1 MLLVRVIGLFCILL
15 LTPLLARAESVL
27 DLSVQDSKTNLASMM
42 QVLDVAYGERH
53 EPYQILDDASWVPV
67 EDTPAILAAPREQ
80 SSIWLRVVL
89 SNDSD
94 MPLYR
99 WLEISPWALDEIDA
113 WLLVPGTRQTV
124 GHWRIGADVPVESR
138 EVKTTRAVVPVSLNT
153 KEQVLLLLHVRS
165 NHRPA
170 LGVTSWNPVDFVIAE
185 RDRYQKHSVLFAI
198 VLTLFV
204 VLLLQHNLHY
214 LLLACWML
222 ALFFLEAEKEGY
234 ISYLLF
240 SEQSDIGLNI
250 RFMSSLLEK
259 SLFIAASVFFLGLNK
274 HPYWRWVPI
283 GVLGVTF
290 LASVTGFFLDGVAVR
305 RLASGVHIFFALLWL
320 CIVPAAIKI
329 SARWQPFLI
338 GLLSLNWLITTLLVM
353 SFALNIRYSLS
364 FSLARVGIEIMVI
377 MGLLLIYVLKQR
389 EYERMLE
396 LQLRESEKAERD
408 RLERAVVQRTRELNQ
423 ALDAAHKADASKTK
437 FLSRVTHDLKSPL
450 TSIMGYSQLLSTEQG
465 KTGQMSHIIYDS
477 ASHMLNLINRLIDYA
492 RDVTSIEMNEV
503 DLYLHAFINNV
514 SHEGRILAGKN
525 NNGFRLEVDEL
536 LPSVIRCDETL
547 LREVLLNLLDNAAK
561 YTVNGDITLR
571 IYDKNTHESDK
582 GAVLHLVCEV
592 EDTGCG
598 IDAEEHDQLFDP
610 LFRVSDKGEGT
621 GLGLAI
627 VKELVER
634 MGGDIFLS
642 SVPNKGTCVR
652 FTVPVKPGRE
662 DAGIAVLKSPT
673 RMLPLY
679 NADGLEAWVV
689 EDSEQIRHLLY
700 MELSELGFT
709 VVTFA
714 DAESAINA
722 LQAKN
727 TMPDIILTDY
737 RLPKASGGAV
747 LEAARAID
755 PLVPVLLLSATW
767 YLQPERQETGEC
779 YTALLGKPVDLALL
793 RHEVARAC
801 GLADI
806 QASNSSE
813 AHSSGSVTASSIVI
827 NEDSIQQ
834 LEVWLELGAVTDITE
849 WCEQLGKQHPESAC
863 FAEELSALAQRGDF
877 KAIHRRLLE
886 LS

>member
-1 MLLVRVIGLFCILL
+1 MNLVRITVLLTLLSLL
-15 LTPLLARAESVL
+15 LFPFSVKALPVL
-27 DLSVQDSKTNLASMM
+27 DLAELSERNRVLEMEILSEEQGTKVGPGDILYSNGWLSVR
-42 QVLDVAYGERH
+42 DVPE
-53 EPYQILDDASWVPV
+53 LLS
-67 EDTPAILAAPREQ
+67 APRRKTV
-80 SSIWLRVVL
+80 IWLRTRVQNGSPEPVQ
-89 SNDSD
+89 
-94 MPLYR
+94 R
-99 WLEISPWALDEIDA
+99 WLELSPWRLNRIDTWLIDPLTGQLNDHISIGLDQPISA
-113 WLLVPGTRQTV
+113 RRVP
-124 GHWRIGADVPVESR
+124 SN
-138 EVKTTRAVVPVSLNT
+138 RAVVPLNLPAGHN
-153 KEQVLLLLHVRS
+153 VDLLIRIDS
-165 NHRPA
+165 DSRPFLFIKNWDPISFTTDQA
-170 LGVTSWNPVDFVIAE
+170 Q
-185 RDRYQKHSVLFAI
+185 RYQFHSILLAI
-198 VLTLFV
+198 TLTLAV
-204 VLLLQHNLHY
+204 VLLFQANVRYTLVCL
-214 LLLACWML
+214 WML
-222 ALFFLEAEKEGY
+222 SLFVFEAEKEAY

-240 SEQSDIGLNI
+240 DGLADYASHL
-250 RFMSSLLEK
+250 RFSFSVIAK
-259 SLFIAASVFFLGLNK
+259 SLFMLVSVYLLGLNR
-274 HPYWRWVPI
+274 HQIWRWMLPVTLLFSLSYTGLTFVLEDNQLRNSAMVFHIAFALVWPLLLPAALRQKRRLQNTI
-283 GVLGVTF
+283 LLLLGV
-290 LASVTGFFLDGVAVR
+290 G
-305 RLASGVHIFFALLWL
+305 WL
-320 CIVPAAIKI
+320 TNSIYVF
-329 SARWQPFLI
+329 SY
-338 GLLSLNWLITTLLVM
+338 
-353 SFALNIRYSLS
+353 ALNINYTSEMATVRL
-364 FSLARVGIEIMVI
+364 LIEIFQALA
-377 MGLLLIYVLKQR
+377 LLLIYALQKR
-389 EYERMLE
+389 NYERSLEQQLRDAEQSERARLE
-396 LQLRESEKAERD
+396 LAVAE
-408 RLERAVVQRTRELNQ
+408 RTRELNL
-423 ALDAAHKADASKTK
+423 ALDAAQKSDAKTR

-450 TSIMGYSQLLSTEQG
+450 TSIMGYAQLLSVEQG
-465 KTGQMSHIIYDS
+465 KIGQKSRIIHSS
-477 ASHMLNLINRLIDYA
+477 ASHMLNLINRLINYA
-492 RDVTSIEMNEV
+492 RDVKTLEV
-503 DLYLHAFINNV
+503 VQTDLYTHAFI
-514 SHEGRILAGKN
+514 SDIAYEGRILAGKN

-582 GAVLHLVCEV
+582 GSVLQLVCEV

-610 LFRVSDKGEGT
+610 FFRVSDNGEGT

-634 MGGDIFLS
+634 MEGDIFLS

-700 MELSELGFT
+700 TELSELGFA
-709 VVTFA
+709 VETFA

-722 LQAKN
+722 LQAKI

-886 LS
+886 LG